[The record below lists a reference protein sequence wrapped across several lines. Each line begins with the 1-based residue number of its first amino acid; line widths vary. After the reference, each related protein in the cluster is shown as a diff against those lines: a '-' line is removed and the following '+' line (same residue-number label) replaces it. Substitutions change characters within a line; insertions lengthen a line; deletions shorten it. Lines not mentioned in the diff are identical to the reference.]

1 MVGSPCGVHS
11 IRLLNPIFLAHD
23 HTFLSVKV
31 HTMNKTWIATLTLVC
46 LLVPGRSNA
55 QIGGNANFGETR
67 GRGGAE
73 QRERTKPVIAKD
85 DHPPS
90 ATSMFVEANVLMNVR
105 ADQYVVIFA
114 IAHDGETLA
123 DCARKMDA
131 TLKTFTDDIKALGIV
146 GDDVFV
152 DFIAQHKYE
161 VEQAKAK

>member
-1 MVGSPCGVHS
+1 MRKLTYHH
-11 IRLLNPIFLAHD
+11 LL
-23 HTFLSVKV
+23 LSLKV
-31 HTMNKTWIATLTLVC
+31 HPMKKTSIAGLIIIL

-123 DCARKMDA
+123 DCARKMDV

-146 GDDVFV
+146 GGDVFV

>member
-1 MVGSPCGVHS
+1 MKKTS
-11 IRLLNPIFLAHD
+11 IAGLIIIL
-23 HTFLSVKV
+23 
-31 HTMNKTWIATLTLVC
+31 
-46 LLVPGRSNA
+46 LLVSGRSYA

-146 GDDVFV
+146 GDDAFV
-152 DFIAQHKYE
+152 DFIAQHKHE